1 MILKSYIVEQNLNVL
16 NEYRA
21 VLLYGENDGIKDDIK
36 NKIKDINKT
45 SEIINFFESEIVK
58 NKDIVYEKIINES
71 LFNEKKIILIQ
82 NATDKI
88 LDEVLECLEKNN
100 QNVKMYIFA
109 DKLEKKSKLRTLF
122 EKEKYLGILPCYEDN
137 ERTLINY
144 INKELVGYKGLTGEL
159 INLIIG
165 NSSRNRKIIQTELIK
180 IKTLFP
186 EKIINKKQILDILN
200 IKNDTGFDEIRD
212 NALMGRKDKINKLL
226 SEINLLN
233 EDSFIYLNNLN
244 YRILKLIEIQK
255 THENFKNHE
264 KTIDNFK
271 PPIFWKDRPIY
282 LNQLKKWNLEK
293 LNKVSNKIEETES
306 LMKKNSLIKKNTI
319 IKNLVVYV
327 STEAATSF

>member
-36 NKIKDINKT
+36 NKIKDINKK

-58 NKDIVYEKIINES
+58 NKNIVYEKIINES
-71 LFNEKKIILIQ
+71 LFNEKKIIFIL

-100 QNVKMYIFA
+100 QDVKIYIFA

-144 INKELVGYKGLTGEL
+144 INKELVEYKGLTGEL
-159 INLIIG
+159 INFIIG

-180 IKTLFP
+180 IK
-186 EKIINKKQILDILN
+186 
-200 IKNDTGFDEIRD
+200 
-212 NALMGRKDKINKLL
+212 
-226 SEINLLN
+226 
-233 EDSFIYLNNLN
+233 NN
-244 YRILKLIEIQK
+244 
-255 THENFKNHE
+255 F
-264 KTIDNFK
+264 
-271 PPIFWKDRPIY
+271 
-282 LNQLKKWNLEK
+282 
-293 LNKVSNKIEETES
+293 
-306 LMKKNSLIKKNTI
+306 
-319 IKNLVVYV
+319 
-327 STEAATSF
+327 